1 MTEPTHRHA
10 GTGSSADPSR
20 IAIFQAL
27 NLGDLLCTTPA
38 LRAIRGRFPAAE
50 ITFIG
55 RPWAEDFVARLAI
68 VDRFL
73 PFPGFPGIAESPPG
87 AARTV
92 SQWPRFDLAF
102 QMHGSGSVSN
112 EFVAALGATHSV
124 GFGPPGERRL
134 TTALSWVELE
144 PEPLRWLRLAEAVG
158 AAAAGLHLEFPVTA
172 SERAKAAAL
181 IGPPDG
187 RPVIG
192 LHAGASDPSR
202 RWPAESF
209 ANLGDILAERHQARI
224 VLTGSDQERPLTASV
239 RHSMKMPAI
248 DLAGQT
254 ELGELAA
261 VVSTL
266 DLLVTND
273 TGISHVAA
281 ATRTPSIVLFGPTRP
296 ERWAPLDRRRHH
308 VIDATSY
315 PDAPADGL
323 AALQALSVD
332 DVLAAC
338 LALADPRLPA
348 SFGNRFQDQER
359 IAWAG

>member
-1 MTEPTHRHA
+1 MTALIHGHA
-10 GTGSSADPSR
+10 GTSWSADPAR

-38 LRAIRGRFPAAE
+38 LRAIRCRFPAAE

-55 RPWAEDFVARLAI
+55 RPWAEDFVARLST

-87 AARTV
+87 AGLTV
-92 SQWPRFDLAF
+92 PRWPRFDLVI
-102 QMHGSGSVSN
+102 QMHGSGEVSN
-112 EFVAALGATHSV
+112 GFVAALDARHSV
-124 GFGPPGERRL
+124 GFGPLGERRL
-134 TTALSWVELE
+134 TTALNWVESE

-158 AAAAGLHLEFPVTA
+158 AAPAGLHVEFPAIPTELV
-172 SERAKAAAL
+172 RAAAL
-181 IGPPDG
+181 LGSPDG

-192 LHAGASDPSR
+192 LHVGASDPSR
-202 RWPAESF
+202 RWPANSF
-209 ANLGDILAERHQARI
+209 ARLGDRLAERHQARI
-224 VLTGSDQERPLTASV
+224 VLTGSEQERSLAASV
-239 RHSMKMPAI
+239 RRMMSADAI
-248 DLAGQT
+248 DLAGMT
-254 ELGELAA
+254 DLGELAA
-261 VVSTL
+261 VISTL
-266 DLLVTND
+266 DLLITND
-273 TGISHVAA
+273 TGVSHVAA

-308 VIDATSY
+308 VIDATTF
-315 PDAPADGL
+315 PGAPADGA

-338 LALADPRLPA
+338 LAIPLSPA
-348 SFGNRFQDQER
+348 SLGNRFQDQER

>member
-1 MTEPTHRHA
+1 MTARSHVYTETRW
-10 GTGSSADPSR
+10 SADPQR

-55 RPWAEDFVARLAI
+55 RTWAEAVVPRLST

-73 PFPGFPGIAESPPG
+73 SFPGFPGIAESPCD
-87 AARTV
+87 AAQVV
-92 SQWPRFDLAF
+92 SHWPRFDLAI
-102 QMHGSGSVSN
+102 QMHGSGAVSN
-112 EFVAALGATHSV
+112 GFVAALAATHSV

-134 TTALSWVELE
+134 TTALSWVESE
-144 PEPLRWLRLAEAVG
+144 PEPLRWLRLADAVG
-158 AAAAGLHLEFPVTA
+158 AAPAGLHIELPVTPA
-172 SERAKAAAL
+172 ERTKAATL

-187 RPVIG
+187 RLVIG

-202 RWPAESF
+202 RWPADSF
-209 ANLGDILAERHQARI
+209 ASLGDRLAERHQARI
-224 VLTGSDQERPLTASV
+224 VLTGSDQERSLTASV
-239 RHSMKMPAI
+239 RRTMNAPAI
-248 DLAGQT
+248 DLAGMT
-254 ELGELAA
+254 DLGELAA
-261 VVSTL
+261 VISAL

-273 TGISHVAA
+273 TGVSHVAA

-296 ERWAPLDRRRHH
+296 ERWAPLDRRRHQ
-308 VIDATSY
+308 VIDAASY
-315 PDAPADGL
+315 PGAPADGT
-323 AALQALSVD
+323 AALHALPVD

-338 LALADPRLPA
+338 LAAPPSPA

>member
-55 RPWAEDFVARLAI
+55 RPWAEDFVARLTT

-112 EFVAALGATHSV
+112 GFVAALGATHSV

-134 TTALSWVELE
+134 TTALSWFESE

-158 AAAAGLHLEFPVTA
+158 AAARNGAGAASTA
-172 SERAKAAAL
+172 NTTTRPRPASPRPNRRPRLYTSDEQLRRDQ
-181 IGPPDG
+181 GPPG
-187 RPVIG
+187 SRHPWVKLGSGPGVRP
-192 LHAGASDPSR
+192 
-202 RWPAESF
+202 SF
-209 ANLGDILAERHQARI
+209 
-224 VLTGSDQERPLTASV
+224 
-239 RHSMKMPAI
+239 
-248 DLAGQT
+248 
-254 ELGELAA
+254 
-261 VVSTL
+261 
-266 DLLVTND
+266 
-273 TGISHVAA
+273 
-281 ATRTPSIVLFGPTRP
+281 
-296 ERWAPLDRRRHH
+296 
-308 VIDATSY
+308 
-315 PDAPADGL
+315 
-323 AALQALSVD
+323 
-332 DVLAAC
+332 
-338 LALADPRLPA
+338 
-348 SFGNRFQDQER
+348 
-359 IAWAG
+359 

>member
-1 MTEPTHRHA
+1 MTAPVHCHA
-10 GTGSSADPSR
+10 AMSWSADPSR

-55 RPWAEDFVARLAI
+55 RSWAEDLVARLPT

-73 PFPGFPGIAESPPG
+73 PFPGFPGIAESPPD

-92 SQWPRFDLAF
+92 PHWPRFDLAI
-102 QMHGSGSVSN
+102 QMHGSGEVSN
-112 EFVAALGATHSV
+112 GFVAAFEATCSV
-124 GFGPPGERRL
+124 GFGPSGERRL
-134 TTALSWVELE
+134 TTVLSWVESE
-144 PEPLRWLRLAEAVG
+144 PEPLRWLRLADAVG
-158 AAAAGLHLEFPVTA
+158 AAPAGLHVEFPVTA
-172 SERAKAAAL
+172 TERAKAAAL
-181 IGPPDG
+181 IGPPD
-187 RPVIG
+187 RCPAIG
-192 LHAGASDPSR
+192 LHTGASDPSR

-209 ANLGDILAERHQARI
+209 ARLGDRLVERHQARI
-224 VLTGSDQERPLTASV
+224 VLTGSDQERSLTASL
-239 RHSMKMPAI
+239 RHGMNAPAI
-248 DLAGQT
+248 DLAGMT
-254 ELGELAA
+254 DLGELAA
-261 VVSTL
+261 VISTL

-273 TGISHVAA
+273 TGVSHVAA
-281 ATRTPSIVLFGPTRP
+281 ATETPSIVLFGPTRP

-308 VIDATSY
+308 VIDATTF
-315 PDAPADGL
+315 PGAPADGA

-338 LALADPRLPA
+338 LALADPPSSVSVGNRLP
-348 SFGNRFQDQER
+348 DQEQ